1 MKNKPKG
8 PPGYWERIYD
18 KAAEL
23 GSDGCTFATGGFRDC
38 CIEHDVHYRLGTTID
53 GYPITRREAD
63 ARFRSCMQCRSKVG
77 WWSPVAWWR
86 WAAVR
91 VFGRMK
97 THATD
102 L

>member
-8 PPGYWERIYD
+8 PSGYWERIYD

-23 GSDGCTFATGGFRDC
+23 GSDGCSFASGGFRDC
-38 CIEHDVHYRLGTTID
+38 CVEHDVHYRLGTTID

-63 ARFRSCMQCRSKVG
+63 ARFRSCMQCRSRFG

-91 VFGRMK
+91 TFGRMK
-97 THATD
+97 KGVEI
-102 L
+102 